1 MSDALKRGLDF
12 LIQRQHA
19 AGYWQD
25 WQLPVG
31 SSSMWTTAYVG
42 WRLSSCAG
50 KGAEFLHRAADWLE
64 TNELEGG
71 GWGYAKHTGAD
82 ADSTALG
89 ILFLS
94 ALRRSPPESALARL
108 LDYRRAD
115 GGFATYGMDQS
126 FGGWTASQVEIT
138 AAAALALSAA
148 AVGGDAVEQAKQFV
162 EGKRRQDGL
171 WDSYWWTS
179 PCYATQVAVRLL
191 GEQASRNAAASLCSL
206 RPGNAFE
213 AALQCLAGC
222 DRAQDLIAA
231 QEPDGSWP
239 SAPVLR
245 LTRRDWHAPQES
257 EDAGPSFADEQR
269 IFTTAT
275 VVSALAE
282 LQSARR
288 SAPFDGI
295 HVGDRL

>member
-1 MSDALKRGLDF
+1 MSDALIRGLDF

-50 KGAEFLHRAADWLE
+50 TGGEFLHRAADWLE
-64 TNELEGG
+64 RNELEGG

-89 ILFLS
+89 ILFLC

-108 LDYRRAD
+108 LAYRRAD
-115 GGFATYGMDQS
+115 GGFATYGFDQS

-138 AAAALALSAA
+138 ASAALALRAA
-148 AVGGDAVEQAKQFV
+148 GVGGDAVERAKAFV
-162 EGKRRQDGL
+162 QRRRKDDGL
-171 WDSYWWTS
+171 WDSYWWKS
-179 PCYATQVAVRLL
+179 PCYATEVAVRLL
-191 GEQASRNAAASLCSL
+191 GEEAGRNAVASLCSL

-222 DRAQDLIAA
+222 DGAQNLVATQA
-231 QEPDGSWP
+231 PDGSWP

-245 LTRRDWHAPQES
+245 LTRRDWYAPQES
-257 EDAGPSFADEQR
+257 EDAGPCFADEQR

-275 VVSALAE
+275 VVSALAG
-282 LQSARR
+282 SAASKRDRR
-288 SAPFDGI
+288 
-295 HVGDRL
+295 